1 MSISQSAACNVVP
14 FLARI
19 VLAAAFV
26 TAGWNKISTET
37 TFSGDEAATLRSLGV
52 TGRPVTVSAAS
63 HTGIQLASFTFEAA
77 TPPTAP
83 PPTAPPS
90 ATPPPS
96 APPKTDVPAK
106 APPSTPAATGPSAP
120 PSAPRSLPPTGLP
133 PTGLPPIGLPPIG
146 LPPTGLPPNG
156 PPTGETK
163 PSNAATDSAVP
174 ARPTPVYEPDAFS
187 SGTAS
192 GTALGD
198 PTPLMARS
206 LHRITLMV
214 HAQGWS
220 EPVYQAYAAV
230 FVELVGGALLLLGL
244 FSRLWGLGLAVTM
257 AVAFLLTSWPTL
269 QNTSLF
275 ALSVADFNKLYCQTG
290 LFVLAFGVML
300 TGAGALSLDR
310 MIFRPSAPEGDV
322 PA

>member
-96 APPKTDVPAK
+96 APPITDVPAK

-133 PTGLPPIGLPPIG
+133 PIGLPPIG
-146 LPPTGLPPNG
+146 LPPTGLPPIG

>member
-120 PSAPRSLPPTGLP
+120 PSAPRSLPP
-133 PTGLPPIGLPPIG
+133 IGLPPIG
-146 LPPTGLPPNG
+146 LPPTGLPPTGLPPIG

>member
-120 PSAPRSLPPTGLP
+120 PSAPRSLPPT
-133 PTGLPPIGLPPIG
+133 G

>member
-96 APPKTDVPAK
+96 APPKTDVLK

-133 PTGLPPIGLPPIG
+133 PTGLPPIGLPPI
-146 LPPTGLPPNG
+146 GLPPNG

-322 PA
+322 QA

>member
-96 APPKTDVPAK
+96 APPITDVPAK

-120 PSAPRSLPPTGLP
+120 PSAPRSLP

>member
-120 PSAPRSLPPTGLP
+120 PSAPRS
-133 PTGLPPIGLPPIG
+133 

>member
-120 PSAPRSLPPTGLP
+120 PSAPRSLPPI
-133 PTGLPPIGLPPIG
+133 GLPPIGLPPI
-146 LPPTGLPPNG
+146 GLPPNG

-187 SGTAS
+187 SRTAS

>member
-120 PSAPRSLPPTGLP
+120 PSAPRSLPPI
-133 PTGLPPIGLPPIG
+133 GLPPIGLPPI
-146 LPPTGLPPNG
+146 GLPPNG